1 MTAHKRVTT
10 ALAEHVA
17 NSQGLALEPHIGDR
31 AKQHLL
37 DSLISMLS
45 GATLRP
51 GRLAAAYADSR
62 GGVGQSTVVGGGRT
76 NPEQAAFANAVS
88 AHADETDDV
97 NNRAR
102 IHPGATIVPA
112 AVAVAEAYDRPGVA
126 LLNAVSLGYDVA
138 CAVNVAAWKSFRA
151 MQHSPRT
158 SHGLGPTFGAA
169 AVAASL
175 GEMSVPQIRHVMSYA
190 AQQVSGI
197 STLYRDPD
205 HVGKAFATSAMQAFS
220 GVRAAELVSAGFTG
234 IDDVFDGS
242 PNVFDAFG
250 ENGHAEGIL
259 DDLKNT
265 RHVTTTDIK
274 RYPVG
279 GPIQAAVEALSRLID
294 ANGFTVPDIAGID
307 VRLPTQGAYIVD
319 NREMPDINLQ
329 YILTVLLLD
338 GGISFANAHDYRRCR
353 SAPERAVM
361 RLIRALPDASLDAAP
376 DANPASRRVWR
387 AAVTVR
393 LTDGRM
399 LTEQVDAPRGTFEN
413 PITWEE
419 LTAKALSTLDGVL
432 SEDGIGNLVTWVRE
446 VEKARSVRELRQM
459 MDAVGTGFG
468 K

>member
-1 MTAHKRVTT
+1 MGIHNRVTT
-10 ALAEHVA
+10 AIAVRVA
-17 NSQGLALEPHIGDR
+17 NAESLALSPQVSDR

-37 DSLISMLS
+37 DSMISMLS

-51 GRLAAAYADSR
+51 GRIAASYAASR
-62 GGVGQSTVVGGGRT
+62 GGIGDSTVIGGGRT

-102 IHPGATIVPA
+102 VHPGATIVPA
-112 AVAVAEAYDRPGVA
+112 AIAVAEAYDRPGTA
-126 LLNAVSLGYDVA
+126 LLNAVSLGYDLA
-138 CAVNVAAWKSFRA
+138 CSVNVAAWRSFRS
-151 MQHSPRT
+151 MQQSPRT

-175 GEMSVPQIRHVMSYA
+175 AGMSVPQIRQVMSYA

-220 GVRAAELVSAGFTG
+220 GVRAAELVRAGFTG

-250 ENGHAEGIL
+250 DDGDPSRIL
-259 DDLKNT
+259 DDLERT

-274 RYPVG
+274 RHPVG
-279 GPIQAAVEALSRLID
+279 GPIQAAVEALGRLID
-294 ANGFTVPDIAGID
+294 INGITVGDVAAID
-307 VRLPTQGAYIVD
+307 VHLPTQGAYIVD

-338 GGISFANAHDYRRCR
+338 GQISFASAHDYNRCR
-353 SAPERAVM
+353 SAAAREVMRRIRAV
-361 RLIRALPDASLDAAP
+361 PDSTLDAAP
-376 DANPASRRVWR
+376 GADPASRRVWR
-387 AAVTVR
+387 ASVVVR
-393 LTDGRM
+393 TMDGRS
-399 LTEQVDAPRGTFEN
+399 LIERVDTPRGTFEN
-413 PITWEE
+413 PISWEE
-419 LTAKALSTLDGVL
+419 LQAKASATLDGVL
-432 SEDGIGNLVTWVRE
+432 SDRLIEDLVSWVRG
-446 VEKARSVRELRQM
+446 VEMASSVRELRRF
-459 MDAVGTGFG
+459 MDEV
-468 K
+468 